1 MRLNEILEENSIKAV
16 SEKTKISEENLEDLL
31 GSNFDRLKKIKVLGF
46 ISIIEREYQ
55 ADLSALRDE
64 ALAYYGEHKED
75 DNFSVRLPVAEEKK
89 KRSKLFIL
97 VVLALLAYASWYFFT
112 QFDKKH
118 LGQLIPFMEDQMIE
132 NVAVPEVAEQPE
144 ERVAGNLSIE
154 SLAADDIQI
163 GATIEKTVEVQDTNT
178 VVEEVE
184 EVVAQEGAESSDAMV
199 EEVNVSTEPVTQF

>member
-1 MRLNEILEENSIKAV
+1 MQLNEILEENSIKAISV
-16 SEKTKISEENLEDLL
+16 KTKISEENLQDLL
-31 GSNFDRLKKIKVLGF
+31 NSNFDRLKKIKALGF

-55 ADLSALRDE
+55 VDLGALRDE
-64 ALAYYGEHKED
+64 ALAYYGEHQED
-75 DNFSVRLPVAEEKK
+75 DGFSVRLPVSEEKK

-97 VVLALLAYASWYFFT
+97 VVLALLAYASWYFFA

-118 LGQLIPFMEDQMIE
+118 LGQLIPFMEDEMIE

-154 SLAADDIQI
+154 SLAAEDIQI

-178 VVEEVE
+178 VVEELE
-184 EVVAQEGAESSDAMV
+184 EVVSQEGAESSDAMV